1 MWCPGWDYSSWALL
15 LSMGGGASGGVRSS
29 TAVILYTVN
38 TSRFRLDDEIST
50 SAAH

>member
-1 MWCPGWDYSSWALL
+1 
-15 LSMGGGASGGVRSS
+15 MGFNSAFKELTPHRSS

-38 TSRFRLDDEIST
+38 TSHVRLDDEIST